1 MKNKKKLLIFI
12 ILVALLVFIALF
24 FIYYYRESSLLTSDD
39 KKWISENGSKM
50 IDIEVFN
57 DVAVYGMNGS
67 GIVFDF
73 LDYVTKETDLKFN
86 KIPYL
91 KSEGTKNSSYKIEII
106 DGSRNLD
113 SNQLFLFEDSYVA
126 VSKNSTIKISKIPD
140 FSNYTLG
147 VLGTEESNIS
157 YYLKSA
163 TNVTYKP
170 YVSMEALFKGLD
182 ENEVNMIIVPNM
194 LSLENTIS
202 NDKYYLNYF
211 FTDITKKVVLTLDNN
226 NKQLNKILTKYFNYW
241 MNEYYVSEYNKLLLN
256 YYIEKKNINDKTR
269 ADLLSK
275 TYVYGYVENTPYEIT
290 KGSKITGIAAEYINR
305 LVRLTDIDF
314 SYRKYKSLSE
324 LNKAIENGEV
334 DIYFDYI
341 GNPNSK
347 YLKTVSTFIENY
359 VVLGRT
365 EDDYVVSS
373 FEGLKGNNAYM
384 LENNK
389 YLYNYIKSSAMV
401 NTNLAKNI
409 KDLTKKAKENKA
421 LIILDKEVYSYYRNK
436 ELKDFEV
443 IYSDIMSNDYSFMV
457 KSDNS
462 SFYSLFN
469 YVINTNSYYK
479 YRNSGLNNL
488 NLSFFET
495 SSFEEVYLLVLAII
509 LIPVISLVIIFV
521 IIKNRHKLKLVK
533 KEDRKKYTDMLT
545 SLKNRNYLNLQID
558 SWNLNKVYPQAIV
571 VVDINNLKY
580 INDNYG
586 REKGDALIVKTASI
600 LVNTQLEN
608 SEIIRSDGTEFI
620 IYLVGYSEAQIDVYL
635 KKMRKELTELPYGF
649 GASVGSSMIF
659 DNIKTIDDA
668 INEAMIDMQSDK
680 ESYR

>member
-1 MKNKKKLLIFI
+1 MKNKKKLLIFTI
-12 ILVALLVFIALF
+12 SVAIVVFIALF

-39 KKWISENGSKM
+39 KKWISENGTRV

-57 DVAVYGMNGS
+57 DVAVYGMNGK
-67 GIVFDF
+67 GIIFDF
-73 LDYVTKETDLKFN
+73 LDYVTEETDLQFN
-86 KIPYL
+86 KKPYL
-91 KSEGTKNSSYKIEII
+91 KSENTSGNSYKIEIL
-106 DGSRNLD
+106 DGSIALAT
-113 SNQLFLFEDSYVA
+113 NQLFIFEDNYVA
-126 VSKNSTIKISKIPD
+126 VSKDKTIKINKITD
-140 FSNYTLG
+140 FATYTIG
-147 VLGTEESNIS
+147 VLESEESNIS

-163 TNVTYKP
+163 KGVKFNSYKNK
-170 YVSMEALFKGLD
+170 EELFKALN
-182 ENEVNMIIVPNM
+182 ENEVNLIITPNI

-202 NDKYYLNYF
+202 NDNYYLNYF
-211 FTDITKKVVLTLDNN
+211 FTDITKKIVLTLDEKNQALNN
-226 NKQLNKILTKYFNYW
+226 IIKKYFDSF
-241 MNEYYVSEYNKLLLN
+241 MEEKYVADYNKLLLD
-256 YYIEKKNINDKTR
+256 YYIEERDINDKTR

-275 TYVYGYVENTPYEIT
+275 TYVYGYVENAPYEIT
-290 KGSKITGIAAEYINR
+290 KGSKLAGIAAEYINR

-314 SYRKYKSLSE
+314 TYKKYKTVEE
-324 LNKAIENGEV
+324 LNKAIENEEV

-341 GNPNSK
+341 GNQNGK
-347 YLKTVSTFIENY
+347 YLETVSTFIENY
-359 VVLGRT
+359 VVLGRIT
-365 EDDYVVSS
+365 DDYVISS
-373 FEGLKGNNAYM
+373 FEGLKGNNVYM

-389 YLYNYIKSSAMV
+389 YLINYIKSGAMV
-401 NTNLAKNI
+401 NVATQENI
-409 KDLTKKAKENKA
+409 KDLVKRAKENKA
-421 LIILDKEVYSYYRNK
+421 LIVVDKEVYSYYREK
-436 ELKDFEV
+436 ELKDYEV
-443 IYSDIMSNDYSFMV
+443 IYSDIMSNDYAFMV

-462 SFYSLFN
+462 SFYTLFN

-488 NLSFFET
+488 NLSVFET
-495 SSFEEVYLLVLAII
+495 SSFEEMYLLILAMILLPVLIVTI
-509 LIPVISLVIIFV
+509 TFV

-571 VVDINNLKY
+571 VVDLNNLKY

-586 REKGDALIVKTASI
+586 REKGDSLIVKAASI

-608 SEIIRSDGTEFI
+608 TEIIRSDGTEFI
-620 IYLVGYSEAQIDVYL
+620 IYLVGYSEDQISVYL
-635 KKMRKELTELPYGF
+635 KKLRKELEELPYGF